1 MPYSTIYH
9 LFTVP
14 ATRSGGQYK
23 KGRYTL
29 GKEVGFLFQKII
41 GYLNKGAGPPLS
53 SCLFGSTAVDV
64 FDLLVVNVLPP
75 VATRQ
80 LPVLD
85 CGQSYRSKGIVGL
98 GGLE

>member
-1 MPYSTIYH
+1 MCI
-9 LFTVP
+9 VP
-14 ATRSGGQYK
+14 ATRSERQDK
-23 KGRYTL
+23 TRKDSTL
-29 GKEVGFLFQKII
+29 GKEVGFLFQKIR
-41 GYLNKGAGPPLS
+41 GYLNKDAGRPLS
-53 SCLFGSTAVDV
+53 LCLFGSTAVDV

-75 VATRQ
+75 VATGQ